1 MSAKVEFAGL
11 PRGAGFQQMTA
22 LFVAAGLETPQTDA
36 RWLLAHALGVEPL
49 ALVTGWTVV
58 VTAAEAELIS
68 RVVQRRLAHEPVSR
82 IIGTRWF
89 YGRPFR
95 ISPATL
101 DPRPDS
107 ESLVEAVLELVE
119 ARGQSQLPIRVLD
132 IGTGTG
138 CLLLSLLS
146 ELPNATGIGTD
157 VSSEAIAV
165 ATDNADALGLSD
177 RVIWRVGAD
186 FTPLLDC
193 ATEPVQLGFDV
204 IISNPPYIATDAIQD
219 LAQDVRAFDPRLAL
233 DGGGD
238 GLDMYR
244 RLAAALPR
252 FLAEG
257 WGVFEVGAG
266 QSEAVTG
273 LLQAAF
279 APALLEVRVFPDLG
293 GVPRCVAVS
302 PRSKPA

>member
-1 MSAKVEFAGL
+1 
-11 PRGAGFQQMTA
+11 
-22 LFVAAGLETPQTDA
+22 
-36 RWLLAHALGVEPL
+36 
-49 ALVTGWTVV
+49 

-146 ELPNATGIGTD
+146 ELQNATGIGTD